1 MRICQQPAA
10 GPVRSLAPQANFF
23 PEHSF
28 RTPRTPAPPEEQTL
42 AKPPSTT
49 DTVPEPVAPPPLW
62 RRVWGSIVRGPF
74 RPRSDQDRKWI
85 VVNNFLLHVRP
96 VRVPERTL
104 SLTHTFGL
112 GGMAFLLIV
121 VMIGTGTLLMFGYEP
136 APGQAYT
143 SIVAI
148 ERATRFGGLI
158 RGVHHWSANLLVV
171 IAVLH
176 LLRVFF
182 TSAFHPP
189 RQFNWVIGLGL
200 LLGVLA
206 ANFTG
211 YLLPWDQLA
220 YWAITISTGMLSYV
234 PLVGG
239 WLRDAVRGGPEIGQA
254 TLTTFYALHTTVLP
268 VLVLLLAGFHFWR
281 VRKARGVVQPRAPE
295 EAPVADAPRVLAL
308 PHLLLREFVAALVLL
323 AVVVNVAALVPAPL
337 GPAANPGMSPN
348 PAKAPWYFMGIQEL
362 LLHFDPL
369 FAVVLLPFAL
379 LVALAAV
386 PYLRYDADT
395 SGIWFVSRRGRGL
408 AARAALLALLVTPF
422 AVVLDEY
429 VIDLPGWFPWL
440 PGAIANGVLPAGA
453 IGVGLWLA
461 ARSLRR
467 RAAATRDE
475 VVLTMVVFVAVAF
488 AVLTT
493 VGVWFRGPGMALTW
507 PWGS

>member
-1 MRICQQPAA
+1 M
-10 GPVRSLAPQANFF
+10 
-23 PEHSF
+23 
-28 RTPRTPAPPEEQTL
+28 
-42 AKPPSTT
+42 
-49 DTVPEPVAPPPLW
+49 
-62 RRVWGSIVRGPF
+62 
-74 RPRSDQDRKWI
+74 
-85 VVNNFLLHVRP
+85 NNFLLHVRP
-96 VRVPERTL
+96 VRVSEGTL

-112 GGMAFLLIV
+112 GGMAFLLIL

-200 LLGVLA
+200 FLGILA

-220 YWAITISTGMLSYV
+220 YWAITISTGMLSYI

-239 WLRDAVRGGPEIGQA
+239 WARNAVRGGPEIGQA

-268 VLVLLLAGFHFWR
+268 VLVLLLASFHFWR
-281 VRKARGVVQPRAPE
+281 VRKAKGVVQPRAID
-295 EAPVADAPRVLAL
+295 EAPGAESPRVLAL

-323 AVVVNVAALVPAPL
+323 AVVVNLAALVPAPL

-369 FAVVLLPFAL
+369 FAVLLLPAAL
-379 LVALAAV
+379 LIALAAV
-386 PYLRYDADT
+386 PYLRYDEDA
-395 SGIWFVSRRGRGL
+395 SGIWFVSRHGRAL
-408 AARAALLALLVTPF
+408 AARAALLALLVIPV
-422 AVVLDEY
+422 AVILDEY
-429 VIDLPGWFPWL
+429 VIDLPGWLPWL
-440 PGAIANGVLPAGA
+440 PGAIANGLLPAGV
-453 IGVGLWLA
+453 IGVSLWLA
-461 ARSLRR
+461 ARWWLPR
-467 RAAATRDE
+467 RAGATRNE
-475 VVLTMVVFVAVAF
+475 VVLTAVVFLAVTF

>member
-1 MRICQQPAA
+1 MP
-10 GPVRSLAPQANFF
+10 GLS
-23 PEHSF
+23 
-28 RTPRTPAPPEEQTL
+28 PPHEESPL
-42 AKPPSTT
+42 AKLPSTT
-49 DTVPEPVAPPPLW
+49 DSIPEGAAQPTLW
-62 RRVWGSIVRGPF
+62 RRVWGSIVRGPL

-96 VRVPERTL
+96 VRVSEGTL

-171 IAVLH
+171 TAVLH

-234 PLVGG
+234 PVVGG
-239 WLRDAVRGGPEIGQA
+239 WARDTVRGGPEIGQA

-268 VLVLLLAGFHFWR
+268 VLVLLLAAFHFWR
-281 VRKARGVVQPRAPE
+281 VRKARGVVQPRALEDVSTPE
-295 EAPVADAPRVLAL
+295 SPRVLAL

-323 AVVVNVAALVPAPL
+323 AVVVNLAALVPAPL

-369 FAVVLLPFAL
+369 FAVLLLPLAL
-379 LVALAAV
+379 LAALAAV
-386 PYLRYDADT
+386 PYLRYDVDA
-395 SGIWFVSRRGRGL
+395 SGIWFVSARGRAL
-408 AARAALLALLVTPF
+408 AARAALLALIVTPG

-429 VIDLPGWFPWL
+429 VLDLPGWLPWL
-440 PGAIANGVLPAGA
+440 PGAIANGLLPAGV

-461 ARSLRR
+461 ARALRR
-467 RAAATRDE
+467 RGAATRNE
-475 VVLTMVVFVAVAF
+475 IVLAGVVFLAVTF

-507 PWGS
+507 PWSG